1 MVNEKKHPCGQ
12 FLTTPLRISL
22 YWLVSRR
29 PVELRKFCVV
39 ELHKP
44 NIRRAANT
52 AGACHDI
59 VGWQLLLA
67 AVSQLLSLG
76 AHTHTHTNART
87 QRDYVCVAVLFL
99 NDSSGRAA
107 VSCYCY
113 CDWCDRR
120 RPTRNALKRDKDRPN
135 GQ

>member
-1 MVNEKKHPCGQ
+1 MSTFFDYFATFCGQ
-12 FLTTPLRISL
+12 QSTTTPCAQIPTTRLGISL

-44 NIRRAANT
+44 NIRRAANS

-67 AVSQLLSLG
+67 AVSAALAWRVQRTTR
-76 AHTHTHTNART
+76 AHTHTHTYT
-87 QRDYVCVAVLFL
+87 
-99 NDSSGRAA
+99 RA
-107 VSCYCY
+107 
-113 CDWCDRR
+113 
-120 RPTRNALKRDKDRPN
+120 P
-135 GQ
+135 